1 MRDSQDLIENLIT
14 IDPSM
19 LLDLEVGRL
28 TKQQRNQIFKT
39 LYERYSSRDIW
50 LGDNPFDLAKL
61 AMNNETYSYL
71 KDKII
76 SSSSNMDKYNAV
88 YIIRYFKE
96 YAEMDLKNKLIDL
109 VLNIDINTEL
119 RAVSLSTLTSLYQVD
134 NELVN
139 AVLPILQ
146 EKENVGLIGSF
157 LDS

>member
-1 MRDSQDLIENLIT
+1 MDCLNLIFCHHGKNTVAFLLYLRDSQDLIENLIT

-88 YIIRYFKE
+88 I
-96 YAEMDLKNKLIDL
+96 
-109 VLNIDINTEL
+109 
-119 RAVSLSTLTSLYQVD
+119 
-134 NELVN
+134 
-139 AVLPILQ
+139 
-146 EKENVGLIGSF
+146 
-157 LDS
+157 